1 MDLHIIAV
9 SMKFEGSSVV
19 IFLPSRQAP
28 PAVSPDFVRRR
39 RVNATWL
46 PNRLTLT
53 FFNVTAAEEGEYRC
67 EVLSFGAL
75 TVETCIRTI
84 HVSLLDRLSQENGY

>member
-9 SMKFEGSSVV
+9 WMKFEGSPVV

-53 FFNVTAAEEGEYRC
+53 SMSVKLMLRRENIDVRFY
-67 EVLSFGAL
+67 
-75 TVETCIRTI
+75 
-84 HVSLLDRLSQENGY
+84 LLEH